1 MNTIQVLATIWKRLL
16 ALNLFATIPPAIDE
30 SEQRHQRLSTVL
42 FIVLLFEA
50 VIILGEYTALVN
62 VSKTNIVNAPTLE
75 QYSSL
80 YPTYSQSLICPCSQ
94 VSIEY
99 EAFIRIRYDVHQI
112 CHSFF
117 VSPQWYQYLTDYR
130 ISISS
135 DLNDYRSASLFTF
148 QALGSF
154 CKISSETIS
163 TSLNV
168 FLATRYVTATV
179 TPLSVFQALMQA
191 VFDEFVS
198 STRKNLLS
206 SLQMI
211 SDIDYANGFMSLTGL
226 QYTLSKNADTDAVT
240 TGVTEYGNCSCV
252 NSPKC
257 VSNADI
263 YGYHTLSVL
272 FTVPGMYRGCIPTEA
287 LLQSSLICF
296 YDQTCIDQFLF
307 FQQFNSSIH
316 APALTTSASGRFL
329 ANSTVEELVDQL
341 MVEAW
346 NFSAE
351 HSSYFNACRV
361 AQCSYTYMTKN
372 DALFVIT
379 TVFGL
384 IGGLVKLL
392 RFAVP
397 LAVDNIF
404 KLIKRVR
411 RPAPQSIRS
420 ENGKTSRSRP

>member
-1 MNTIQVLATIWKRLL
+1 M
-16 ALNLFATIPPAIDE
+16 
-30 SEQRHQRLSTVL
+30 
-42 FIVLLFEA
+42 FEA
-50 VIILGEYTALVN
+50 VIVLGEYTALVN
-62 VSKTNIVNAPTLE
+62 VAKTNITKTPTLE

-99 EAFIRIRYDVHQI
+99 EAFIRIRYDAHQI
-112 CHSFF
+112 CNSFL
-117 VSPQWYQYLTDYR
+117 VSPRWYQYLTDYR
-130 ISISS
+130 NLASS
-135 DLNDYRSASLFTF
+135 TLTDFRASSLFMF

-154 CKISSETIS
+154 CKLSNETIS

-168 FLATRYVTATV
+168 FLATQYITATV

-198 STRKNLLS
+198 STRKRLLS

-211 SDIDYANGFMSLTGL
+211 SDIDYANGFMSLTGN
-226 QYTLSKNADTDAVT
+226 QYTLSKTENNDGIT
-240 TGVTEYGNCSCV
+240 TGTTEYHNCSCGDT
-252 NSPKC
+252 PRC
-257 VSNADI
+257 VTSADI
-263 YGYHTLSVL
+263 YDSPPWSVL
-272 FTVPGMYRGCIPTEA
+272 FTVPGLYKGCIPTEA

-316 APALTTSASGRFL
+316 ISALTTSASSRFL
-329 ANSTVEELVDQL
+329 SNSTVEELVDQL

-351 HSSYFNACRV
+351 HSSYFNVCRV
-361 AQCSYTYMTKN
+361 AQCSYTYITRN

-384 IGGLVKLL
+384 IGGLVKVL
-392 RFAVP
+392 RFGVP
-397 LAVDNIF
+397 LAVNNVF

-411 RPAPQSIRS
+411 RPSPQPIRS
-420 ENGKTSRSRP
+420 ENGKTPRSCII